1 MDSTE
6 LDVEKIESIDY
17 NYISQQVSCIFKS
30 PADINNFINFLKN
43 IKNFVS
49 LSNDKRH
56 MTLMELCYFKS
67 QIQLFEKRVQS
78 LITQYKIKQTK
89 AGYKKAKLVGEKIS
103 EQTILCNSEDVSG
116 LDQLESLHNIVYS
129 WFTYLQDLYY
139 MCGQTNKNL
148 GSFSTSF

>member
-1 MDSTE
+1 ME
-6 LDVEKIESIDY
+6 LDIEKIEAIDDT
-17 NYISQQVSCIFKS
+17 YIANQVACIFKS
-30 PADINNFINFLKN
+30 EKDVNNFIAFLKN

-67 QIQLFEKRVQS
+67 QIQLFEKRIQS
-78 LITQYKIKQTK
+78 LINQYKTKQTK

-103 EQTILCNSEDVSG
+103 EQTILCNSEDVTG
-116 LDQLESLHNIVYS
+116 LNELEALHNIVYS

-148 GSFSTSF
+148 GGFTTSF

>member
-1 MDSTE
+1 ME
-6 LDVEKIESIDY
+6 IDVEKIESIDY
-17 NYISQQVSCIFKS
+17 EYISQQVSCIFKTTD
-30 PADINNFINFLKN
+30 DINNFINFLKN

-67 QIQLFEKRVQS
+67 QVQLFEKRVQS
-78 LITQYKIKQTK
+78 LITQYKTQQTK
-89 AGYKKAKLVGEKIS
+89 AGYKKAKFLGEKIS
-103 EQTILCNSEDVSG
+103 EQTILCNSEDSAS
-116 LDQLESLHNIVYS
+116 LNELEHLHDIVYS

-148 GSFSTSF
+148 GSFNTTF

>member
-1 MDSTE
+1 MD
-6 LDVEKIESIDY
+6 LDTDKIEAIDY
-17 NYISQQVSCIFKS
+17 TYISQQVSCIFRS
-30 PADINNFINFLKN
+30 DDDVNSFVNFLKN

-67 QIQLFEKRVQS
+67 QVQLFEKRIQS
-78 LITQYKIKQTK
+78 LITQQKTKQTK
-89 AGYKKAKLVGEKIS
+89 AGYKKAKLLGERIS
-103 EQTILCNSEDVSG
+103 EQTILCNSEDSAS
-116 LDQLESLHNIVYS
+116 LDELEALHNIVYA

-148 GSFSTSF
+148 GGFSTTF